1 MLVDIS
7 LEQVIDSHN
16 LNDNAVTLVLK
27 ELDLQSQKTKAQKG
41 EVETYDIFGLSE
53 WSADSDRAADL
64 TSGKALM
71 QRLLFKSNSV
81 ENQNM
86 PLYVKPSLLRK

>member
-1 MLVDIS
+1 VVIQGDMLADIP

-27 ELDLQSQKTKAQKG
+27 ELDLQSQKSKGQKG

-53 WSADSDRAADL
+53 WSPDSERAADL

-71 QRLLFKSNSV
+71 
-81 ENQNM
+81 
-86 PLYVKPSLLRK
+86 